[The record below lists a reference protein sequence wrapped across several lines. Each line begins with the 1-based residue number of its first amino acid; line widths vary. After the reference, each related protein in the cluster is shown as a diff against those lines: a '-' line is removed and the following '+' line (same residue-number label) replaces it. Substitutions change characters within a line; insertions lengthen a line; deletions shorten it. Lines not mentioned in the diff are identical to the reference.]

1 MLQFSPLLM
10 LPRIFHRVLSIHCVA
25 AASFFATA
33 HAVILLGTGDPTA
46 NSTAPT
52 GELVDSGWQFQGLFG
67 DFLGTPIASNYFI
80 TATHVGGAPGS
91 TFFFDSVFYNLVA
104 ARHDPYTDLTIWRV
118 DGTFPTFAPIF
129 SGSGET
135 GQRLV
140 AFGRGTQRG
149 ADVIK
154 NASLRGWL
162 WGANDHVQRW
172 GENFVTSIV
181 HGGTLNDFVYATF
194 DNSGF
199 ANEAHLS
206 VGDSGGAIFIEDG
219 GVWKLAGIN
228 YAVDGPFYLD
238 EKGNDGFDG
247 ALFDARDFYYNDGA
261 NFQLITGAAAVPSGF
276 YCSRISTRTAWI
288 YSVIDPGGDVNG
300 NGVSNL
306 VDYALSLNS
315 AVPLGPGA
323 PTAIKENGF
332 FSIVY
337 RKLIIANA
345 PLYAVQ
351 QSTDLQS
358 WTTVTPT
365 EIPLSTIGDVQT
377 IQARVPAMGER
388 LFLRVMIS
396 PPAP

>member
-1 MLQFSPLLM
+1 M
-10 LPRIFHRVLSIHCVA
+10 LPRIFHRVLSITCVA
-25 AASFFATA
+25 AASFAATA
-33 HAVILLGTGDPTA
+33 HAVILLGTGEPSA
-46 NSTAPT
+46 NTTAPT
-52 GELVDSGWQFQGLFG
+52 GELADSGWQFQGLFG
-67 DFLGTPIASNYFI
+67 DFLGTPIASHHFI
-80 TATHVGGAPGS
+80 TATHVGGEPGS
-91 TFFFDSVFYNLVA
+91 TFFFDSVLYNLIE
-104 ARHDPYTDLTIWRV
+104 ARHDPYSDLTIWKV
-118 DGTFPTFAPIF
+118 NGTFPTFAPIF

-149 ADVIK
+149 ADVIR

-162 WGANDHVQRW
+162 WGGVDRVQRW

-181 HGGTLNDFVYATF
+181 HGGPLNDFVYATF
-194 DNSGF
+194 DTGGS

-206 VGDSGGAIFIEDG
+206 VGDSGGAIFIAEG

-228 YAVDGPFYLD
+228 YAVDGPYYAD
-238 EKGNDGFDG
+238 KQGNDGFDG
-247 ALFDARDFYYNDGA
+247 ALFDTRDFYYNDGA
-261 NFQLITGAAAVPSGF
+261 NFQLITGATAVPSGF
-276 YCSRISTRTAWI
+276 YCSRISSRAAWI
-288 YSVIDPGGDVNG
+288 YSVIDPDGDVNG

-315 AVPLGPGA
+315 AAPVGPGA
-323 PTAIKENGF
+323 PMAIRESGF

-337 RKLIIANA
+337 RKLVTANA

-351 QSTDLQS
+351 QSTDLES

-365 EIPLSTIGDVQT
+365 EIPLGTIGDVQT
-377 IQARVPAMGER
+377 VQARVPATGER
-388 LFLRVMIS
+388 LLLRVVIG